1 MPQGK
6 DHVLKYRHV
15 WPYGVGLEYHPGA
28 TLIDLNV
35 DFLRGPEDDTVV
47 QLYLA
52 LIGGLDSSNA
62 TQCGALTTSG
72 WTQEGEDLA
81 LLYLKGHTTNRFD
94 LSLVLN
100 ESFS

>member
-1 MPQGK
+1 MPQRK

-28 TLIDLNV
+28 TLIDRNV

-52 LIGGLDSSNA
+52 LIGRLDSSNA

-72 WTQEGEDLA
+72 RPQEGEDLT
-81 LLYLKGHTTNRFD
+81 LLYLTSHTTNRFD
-94 LSLVLN
+94 RSLVRNL
-100 ESFS
+100 SFF